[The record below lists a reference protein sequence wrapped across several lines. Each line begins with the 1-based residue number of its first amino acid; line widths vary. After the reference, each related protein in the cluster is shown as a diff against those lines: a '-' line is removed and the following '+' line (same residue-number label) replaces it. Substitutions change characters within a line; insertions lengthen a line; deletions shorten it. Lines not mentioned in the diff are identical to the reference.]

1 MKVAALVLL
10 FSIAAVSPEVR
21 YFRYERPLSVAQ
33 SGGQTCAVIDPAVF
47 AHAAPQLAD
56 LRLYQQGVETPYVIQ
71 LAEPIKTEEKSIA
84 PLNLGDRH
92 GLTVFDAEMPEAH
105 YRDVELA
112 ISAQDF
118 IATVTVAGSQ
128 TESGSPQT
136 RIGSYTV
143 FDLTKQKLGRSTA
156 LHLPESDFRFL
167 HFSIS
172 GPLKPESITG
182 ISVEHSP
189 ATSPKYESVAASSN
203 GVEKSHSSLFE
214 FMVPAHVP
222 VDRVTLTPGATPA
235 LFSRDVSIA
244 VAAQIDKP
252 SDESEPARPTVYA
265 GNVLRVHK
273 VQEGH
278 AIDEERLSIDVP
290 APLLESATKW
300 TVTIDNG
307 DDAPLKPEAV
317 RLEMVERSLCFDAV
331 ANRQY
336 AVFYGDSAL
345 TAPRYDYATLFVA
358 QSDPMAVT
366 AGAESENAAFQQ
378 RPDDRPFTEKH
389 PALLWAAL
397 IAVVALLGGIALQS
411 ARRSDSRGSG
421 VD

>member
-1 MKVAALVLL
+1 
-10 FSIAAVSPEVR
+10 
-21 YFRYERPLSVAQ
+21 
-33 SGGQTCAVIDPAVF
+33 
-47 AHAAPQLAD
+47 
-56 LRLYQQGVETPYVIQ
+56 
-71 LAEPIKTEEKSIA
+71 
-84 PLNLGDRH
+84 
-92 GLTVFDAEMPEAH
+92 
-105 YRDVELA
+105 
-112 ISAQDF
+112 
-118 IATVTVAGSQ
+118 
-128 TESGSPQT
+128 
-136 RIGSYTV
+136 
-143 FDLTKQKLGRSTA
+143 
-156 LHLPESDFRFL
+156 
-167 HFSIS
+167 
-172 GPLKPESITG
+172 
-182 ISVEHSP
+182 
-189 ATSPKYESVAASSN
+189 
-203 GVEKSHSSLFE
+203 
-214 FMVPAHVP
+214 
-222 VDRVTLTPGATPA
+222 
-235 LFSRDVSIA
+235 
-244 VAAQIDKP
+244 
-252 SDESEPARPTVYA
+252 
-265 GNVLRVHK
+265 
-273 VQEGH
+273 
-278 AIDEERLSIDVP
+278 VP
-290 APLLESATKW
+290 APLLESAAKW